1 MFFDPVYLLFVMPGI
16 LLGLWATF
24 KTRTTF
30 DRYSHVESAKRIT
43 GAEAASRLLSGA
55 GIHDVRIEETDGFL
69 SDHYDPA
76 AKVLRL
82 SPGVYHSDSI
92 AAIGV
97 AAHETGHALQ
107 YEYGYG
113 PIKIRSAI
121 LPATQFATTVSPYMI
136 LIGLLTAFEWL
147 AIAGVAFFGLSVVFQ
162 LLTLP
167 VEFNASSRALKALGD
182 GGLLTSAELPGAKK
196 VLRAAAMTYVAALFV
211 SLMSLIRLIIL
222 LGGRGRRDR

>member
-82 SPGVYHSDSI
+82 SPGVYRSDSI

-97 AAHETGHALQ
+97 A
-107 YEYGYG
+107 
-113 PIKIRSAI
+113 
-121 LPATQFATTVSPYMI
+121 
-136 LIGLLTAFEWL
+136 
-147 AIAGVAFFGLSVVFQ
+147 
-162 LLTLP
+162 
-167 VEFNASSRALKALGD
+167 
-182 GGLLTSAELPGAKK
+182 
-196 VLRAAAMTYVAALFV
+196 
-211 SLMSLIRLIIL
+211 
-222 LGGRGRRDR
+222 

>member
-82 SPGVYHSDSI
+82 SPGVYRSDSI

-97 AAHETGHALQ
+97 ACHEAGHAIQ
-107 YEYGYG
+107 HATSYGALGFAQRAGSGRQPGESGSVYLFLCG
-113 PIKIRSAI
+113 VPAAHAAADLDRHRLLRAGGALFSGHAAGRIRCERAREEADGFVRASS
-121 LPATQFATTVSPYMI
+121 PAT
-136 LIGLLTAFEWL
+136 
-147 AIAGVAFFGLSVVFQ
+147 
-162 LLTLP
+162 
-167 VEFNASSRALKALGD
+167 RRKAHPKCFRPR
-182 GGLLTSAELPGAKK
+182 S
-196 VLRAAAMTYVAALFV
+196 
-211 SLMSLIRLIIL
+211 
-222 LGGRGRRDR
+222 